1 MKSKLNLDP
10 KVIDSARSAAAAIAA
25 DMQKFIDRHTTVST
39 ERTIVRLLGIDG
51 VDDVETPLPNV
62 VVDAIKDGGGLSR
75 GAAYWIGNAMVQ
87 TGSTP
92 QEIAEKVSA
101 GELDLMKLPA
111 ASAKQA
117 EERLLPVVKDVLEK
131 IRVQRKKR
139 EEYLATIG
147 EGKQPYLYVIVA
159 TGNIYE
165 DIVQAKAAAR
175 QGADIIAVIR
185 TTAQSLLDYVP
196 YGATTE
202 GFGGTYATQENFRLM
217 RKALDEVGEEVGR
230 YIRLCNYSSG
240 MCMPEIAAMGAM
252 ERLDVMLNDALYGI
266 LFRDINMQRTLVDQ
280 FFSRV
285 IIGYCGI
292 IFNSGEDNYL
302 TTADAYEEAH
312 TVLASQ
318 LINEQFAVLAKI
330 PEEQMGLGHAFEMDP
345 DMENGFLYELAQ
357 AIMAR
362 EIFPK
367 APLKYM
373 PPTKF
378 MTGNIFKGHIQDA
391 LFNLIAVWSGQS
403 LQLLGMLTEA
413 IHTPHLHDRML
424 SIENASYIF
433 NNARAL
439 GDEVEFKENGIIQ
452 KRAQSVLYEA
462 DKLLH
467 NIKKEG
473 LFSTIEHGKFGG
485 VKRARDGGKG
495 LAGVC
500 AKDEQYFNPFI
511 PLMLGGEK

>member
-10 KVIDSARSAAAAIAA
+10 KVIDSARSSAARIAKE
-25 DMQKFIDRHTTVST
+25 MQQFIDRHTTVST
-39 ERTIVRLLGIDG
+39 ERTVVRLLGIDG
-51 VDDVETPLPNV
+51 VDDVESPLPNV
-62 VVDAIKDGGGLSR
+62 VVDAIKDAGGLSR
-75 GAAYWIGNAMVQ
+75 GAAYWIGNAMIQ
-87 TGSTP
+87 TGLTP
-92 QEIAEKVSA
+92 QQVAEGVSA
-101 GELDLMKLPA
+101 GTLDLMKLPT
-111 ASAKQA
+111 ASR
-117 EERLLPVVKDVLEK
+117 EEVESIILPVAMETLEK
-131 IRVQRKKR
+131 IKAQSAKR
-139 EEYLATIG
+139 NDYLNTIG

-175 QGADIIAVIR
+175 QGADVIAVIR

-196 YGATTE
+196 YGPTTE

-217 RKALDEVGEEVGR
+217 RKALDEVCEEVGR

-240 MCMPEIAAMGAM
+240 LCMPEIAAMGAI
-252 ERLDVMLNDALYGI
+252 ERLDMMLNDALYGI
-266 LFRDINMQRTLVDQ
+266 LFRDINMQRTLIDQ
-280 FFSRV
+280 YFSRV
-285 IIGYCGI
+285 IIGFSQI

-345 DMENGFLYELAQ
+345 QMENGFLYELAQ

-373 PPTKF
+373 PPTKY
-378 MTGNIFKGHIQDA
+378 MTGNIFRGHIQDA

-403 LQLLGMLTEA
+403 IQLLGMLTEA
-413 IHTPHLHDRML
+413 IHTPHLQDRML

-439 GDEVEFKENGIIQ
+439 GEEIEFKKDGLIQ
-452 KRAQSVLYEA
+452 RRAQSVLAKA
-462 DKLLH
+462 DELLH
-467 NIKKEG
+467 EIEKEG
-473 LFSTIEHGKFGG
+473 LFSTIEKGKFGG
-485 VKRARDGGKG
+485 VKRAKDGGKG
-495 LAGVC
+495 LDGVC
-500 AKDEQYFNPFI
+500 LKDEQYYNPFI
-511 PLMLGGEK
+511 PLMLGGGK